1 MTRLNQTITR
11 WQGMGLMATTL
22 LGTGVFILPQH
33 TLGSAGDKT
42 LWTWG
47 LLIVAVLPLALVF
60 AELGRRFPSA
70 AGPAFFVQRAFG
82 QRYGHVVGLMFLLVV
97 PLGAPAA
104 LIMTFE
110 FLRPLVALSP
120 SQQLPGQVL
129 VIAGLYWL
137 NWRGLQLSGQVQ
149 LILTLTIVAVV
160 GVMLLAFL
168 WQAPVPPPL
177 PPGSVNGMLGAI
189 GLAIWSFLGI
199 EAITHL
205 SAEFRDAQRDFIPAV
220 LGGTVLVGLVYLA
233 CTWLSMLA
241 PDAELAMV
249 SAYEQLLGGS
259 GRWVIAV
266 LGIGSGI
273 ATVNVYM
280 ASAARL
286 AWSLSQDGVLPARL
300 QYLNRHQVPV
310 VALLLVLGLA
320 LLVILL
326 AHWAG
331 QDFIVMVRWTNGVFV
346 LIYTLSML
354 AAWRL
359 VRRRFRPAIV
369 IGLLV
374 CGLFAWSL
382 GTDMAYAIGLVLI
395 LGVWQVSTG
404 RRRTAMPG

>member
-33 TLGSAGDKT
+33 TLASAGDMT
-42 LWTWG
+42 VWTWG
-47 LLIVAVLPLALVF
+47 LLIMAVLPLALVF

-70 AGPAFFVQRAFG
+70 AGPAFFVRQAFG
-82 QRYGHVVGLMFLLVV
+82 YRYGRVVGLMFLLVV

-110 FLRPLVALSP
+110 FLKPLITLSP
-120 SQQLPGQVL
+120 GQQLLGQVL
-129 VIAGLYWL
+129 VIAALYWL
-137 NWRGLQLSGQVQ
+137 NWRGLQLSGQSQ
-149 LILTLTIVAVV
+149 LILTLVIVVVV
-160 GVMLLAFL
+160 GAMLLAFL
-168 WQAPVPPPL
+168 WQVPVLPPL
-177 PPGSVNGMLGAI
+177 PAGSGSGMLGAI

-241 PDAELAMV
+241 PDSGLAMV
-249 SAYEQLLGGS
+249 SAYEQLLGNS
-259 GRWVIAV
+259 GRWVIAI

-320 LLVILL
+320 MLVMVL
-326 AHWAG
+326 AHLAG
-331 QDFIVMVRWTNGVFV
+331 QDFMVMVRWTNGVFV

-359 VRRRFRPAIV
+359 VRRRFRPAIGV
-369 IGLLV
+369 ALLV

-382 GTDMAYAIGLVLI
+382 GADMAYACALMLMLGL
-395 LGVWQVSTG
+395 WQASV
-404 RRRTAMPG
+404 RRAPLPD